1 MKYPFRAHV
10 PDTSVGHSIA
20 LHRYSCHL
28 RSVPCQG
35 RSSIIVCS
43 LEVRTDVCI
52 GTFLCFN
59 VLYPCV
65 WEIPASAD
73 ILNTSI
79 EYAKEFPSIPLTF
92 APFFKQRLQ
101 YHRFCSLGVPAK
113 QVCMRGTCASPL
125 PISRCDSGGIHSLRV
140 VRTAKAKPM

>member
-10 PDTSVGHSIA
+10 PDTSVGHSID

-35 RSSIIVCS
+35 RNSIVVCS
-43 LEVRTDVCI
+43 LEVRTDVYI

-101 YHRFCSLGVPAK
+101 YHRFCSLGVPTN
-113 QVCMRGTCASPL
+113 VGTFPL